1 MPEEKELIERTAPD
15 QTSTPDT
22 NEPTDAER
30 RAAMLRMGAYAAAVA
45 PAMLVLTSGKGHAQ
59 GHGNGHGNGN
69 GNGHAYGRNCDGPG
83 LRVGI
88 SRNGHSGC

>member
-1 MPEEKELIERTAPD
+1 MTDEKDPTPENVPSQPTSQEIE
-15 QTSTPDT
+15 STD
-22 NEPTDAER
+22 EER

-45 PAMLVLTSGKGHAQ
+45 PAMLVLTSGKGIAQ
-59 GHGNGHGNGN
+59 GRGNGN

-88 SRNGHSGC
+88 RRNGHSGC